1 MCRAGRRAEW
11 STGLTGLCSLWGR
24 QECLPYLR
32 QECLPYLPVVSWFRA
47 CPERSRRKLLRHG
60 AQGYR
65 PVLSTGQARM
75 PTLPKA
81 GVPTLPECRFG
92 MFGSFGRFG
101 FLGSF
106 GILGRILL
114 PPEFAARD
122 NRAGGRL
129 GGSRPPSLAPSGADA
144 ARPFPS
150 TAGAGG

>member
-1 MCRAGRRAEW
+1 MEHRA
-11 STGLTGLCSLWGR
+11 
-24 QECLPYLR
+24 
-32 QECLPYLPVVSWFRA
+32 
-47 CPERSRRKLLRHG
+47 
-60 AQGYR
+60 YR
-65 PVLSTGQARM
+65 PVLSRGQAGM

-81 GVPTLPECRFG
+81 RMPALPECRFG
-92 MFGSFGRFG
+92 MFGSFGSLGMFGRF
-101 FLGSF
+101 GSF

-144 ARPFPS
+144 ARPFPP